1 MSTSDEV
8 VRVSGLGKKFLI
20 SHQIERGF
28 TTFRETMIRR
38 AHNLT
43 RRVTDLTGRKAYDEG
58 SSVEEFWAL
67 RDLNFSVR
75 KGDVVGIIGRNG
87 AGKSTLLKVLS
98 RITEPTKGRV
108 EITGRVASLL
118 EVGTGFHQE
127 LTGRENIFLN
137 GAILGMQ
144 QAEIRRKFDRI
155 VDFAGVERFLDTPV
169 KRYSSGMYTRLAF
182 SVAAHLEPE
191 ILVVDEVLAVGDS
204 EFQRRSLGRM
214 KEVANEDGRAVLFV
228 SHNLT
233 AVSSIC
239 NRGLF
244 LDAGQLR
251 HEGAIH
257 DTIEKYLAASRQGA
271 EASSW
276 TGSAGDDTVRVLGA
290 CILTDYTGG
299 AQSHEPIN
307 VQLVVCLKRP
317 LDDLVVAWELWS
329 SKGQLL
335 AYSGVDDTASTA
347 TETIE
352 PGTYRFNLQI
362 PGNSLAGGSYSL
374 ALDIGYHNI
383 RRIVQEREI
392 QLTFEVENVQGLGRR
407 FPSDLWTG
415 IFRPEWQWSRERVVA
430 PDSGMS

>member
-1 MSTSDEV
+1 MTKPGEV

-20 SHQIERGF
+20 RHQAERGF
-28 TTFRETMIRR
+28 TTFRETMVRS
-38 AHNLT
+38 AH
-43 RRVTDLTGRKAYDEG
+43 RFASRIEG
-58 SSVEEFWAL
+58 LAGGTASSRGATVEEFWAL
-67 RDLNFSVR
+67 RDLNFSVSR
-75 KGDVVGIIGRNG
+75 GDVIGIIGRNG

-98 RITEPTKGRV
+98 RITEPTEGRV

-137 GAILGMQ
+137 GAILGMK
-144 QAEIRRKFDRI
+144 QAEIRRKFDQI

-191 ILVVDEVLAVGDS
+191 ILVIDEVLAVGDA

-214 KEVANEDGRAVLFV
+214 KEVAEDDGRAVLFV

-244 LDAGQLR
+244 LDDGRLR
-251 HEGAIH
+251 YQGAVH
-257 DTIEKYLAASRQGA
+257 DTIERYLSASRQGI

-276 TGSAGDDTVRVLGA
+276 TGSAGDDSVQVQSARVLSDYGGA
-290 CILTDYTGG
+290 
-299 AQSHEPIN
+299 AQSHEPIT
-307 VQLVVCLKRP
+307 VELVVSLKRP

-335 AYSGVDDTASTA
+335 AYSGADDAASPMMQ
-347 TETIE
+347 TID
-352 PGTYRFNLQI
+352 PGTYKFILEI
-362 PGNSLAGGSYSL
+362 PANSLAGGAYTL
-374 ALDIGYHNI
+374 ALDIGYHNN

-392 QLTFEVENVQGLGRR
+392 ELALEVENVQGLGRR
-407 FPSDLWTG
+407 FPSDHWTN
-415 IFRPEWQWSRERVVA
+415 IFRPAWQWSRERQPTPGNGQA
-430 PDSGMS
+430 